1 MSNHFSLDK
10 EYVNSILPIGGSGGQ
25 QINKNQHILYIC
37 IYRVLYIIVN

>member
-10 EYVNSILPIGGSGGQ
+10 EYVNSILSIGGSGGQ